1 MVFATHALSI
11 PLLWM
16 GVDLFFVLSGYLI
29 TGILLR
35 LKEERIT
42 GGSYWKPFYFRR
54 IRRIIPPYVGFLI
67 LITPIFHPQWAH
79 IWYWYVF
86 FGANLALALGKVTVA
101 AMTPLWSL
109 AVEEQ
114 FYLIWPWIVLLCSRK
129 LLRTI
134 ALAVI
139 VASPLLRAGFT
150 PAFATHF
157 PIYSLT
163 IFRADTLAAGAF
175 IALSESE
182 DPQWVDR
189 HRRLALGGAVLAL
202 ALTGALSV
210 LPYFRTGANSI
221 LFNSIGYSLSAVL
234 FGSALTY
241 TLGIREGLLY
251 NILTT
256 RSLRFLGLI
265 SYTFY
270 LYFVAVLLKVRGFV
284 HSKGLI
290 AIVAFALTA
299 AISAISWHFFESPI
313 LAAQRK

>member
-1 MVFATHALSI
+1 
-11 PLLWM
+11 
-16 GVDLFFVLSGYLI
+16 
-29 TGILLR
+29 
-35 LKEERIT
+35 
-42 GGSYWKPFYFRR
+42 
-54 IRRIIPPYVGFLI
+54 
-67 LITPIFHPQWAH
+67 
-79 IWYWYVF
+79 
-86 FGANLALALGKVTVA
+86 
-101 AMTPLWSL
+101 MTPLWSL

-270 LYFVAVLLKVRGFV
+270 LYFVAVLLKVRWFV
-284 HSKGLI
+284 HSKGLV

-299 AISAISWHFFESPI
+299 VISAISWHFFESPI
-313 LAAQRK
+313 LAARRK